1 MDIITQLVIR
11 VLKMVG
17 TTESLDALKSI
28 GLNLYERKIFVA
40 LLAKGVATAAE
51 VSEIASVP
59 RSRSYDVLESLADK
73 GFVVMQPSKP
83 IKYVALKPS
92 EALERTKDNM
102 ARRHEEMLER
112 IERLKSSP
120 VLGQLDGIFK
130 QGLSMM
136 EPSEMTGTMKGSF
149 VINRQLRSIFKEAK
163 KSINIVTTEN
173 GLQELYSNHARALKK
188 LSKGGIK
195 VRILAPVEGGAKGV
209 ASELAQVADV
219 RKLSQPAGK
228 FAVIDNNHV
237 FMSLT
242 DDKKTHES
250 QHVALWASS
259 QHAAERIMAPLFNQL
274 WDGASAVK

>member
-1 MDIITQLVIR
+1 
-11 VLKMVG
+11 MVG

-92 EALERTKDNM
+92 EALERTKDNLT
-102 ARRHEEMLER
+102 RSHEEMLER

-130 QGLSMM
+130 QGLNLM

-163 KSINIVTTEN
+163 KSINIVTTEA
-173 GLQELYSNHARALKK
+173 GLHDLYNNHARALKK

-195 VRILAPVEGGAKGV
+195 VKILAPIEAGGKGI
-209 ASELAQVADV
+209 AAELAQIADV
-219 RKLSQPAGK
+219 RKLSQPFGK
-228 FAVIDNNHV
+228 FAIVDNNHV

-242 DDKKTHES
+242 DDKRVHES

-259 QHAAERIMAPLFNQL
+259 AHAADKIMAPLFSQL
-274 WDGASAVK
+274 WEGSTTVK

>member
-1 MDIITQLVIR
+1 
-11 VLKMVG
+11 MVG
-17 TTESLDALKSI
+17 TVESLDALKSI

-51 VSEIASVP
+51 VSEIANVP

-92 EALERTKDNM
+92 EALERSKDSIK
-102 ARRHEEMLER
+102 RRHDEMLER

-120 VLGQLDGIFK
+120 ILGQLDGVYK
-130 QGLSMM
+130 QGLNLV

-149 VINRQLRSIFKEAK
+149 IINRQLRSIFKEAK
-163 KSINIVTTEN
+163 KSINIVTTEA
-173 GLQELYSNHARALKK
+173 GLQELNDNHGRALKK
-188 LSKGGIK
+188 LSKSGVK
-195 VRILAPVEGGAKGV
+195 VKILAPFEGGKGV

-219 RKLSQPAGK
+219 RKLSQPVGK
-228 FAVIDNNHV
+228 FAIVDNNHV

-242 DDKKTHES
+242 DDKKVHES

-259 QHAAERIMAPLFNQL
+259 AHAADKIVGPLFNHL
-274 WDGASAVK
+274 WEGSAVVK

>member
-1 MDIITQLVIR
+1 
-11 VLKMVG
+11 MVG

-73 GFVVMQPSKP
+73 GFVIMQPSKP

-102 ARRHEEMLER
+102 TRTHEEMLER
-112 IERLKSSP
+112 IERMKSSA
-120 VLGQLDGIFK
+120 VLGQLDSVFK
-130 QGLSMM
+130 QGLNLM

-149 VINRQLRSIFKEAK
+149 IINRQLRSIFKEAK
-163 KSINIVTTEN
+163 KSINIVTTEA
-173 GLQELYSNHARALKK
+173 GLQDLCSNHARSLKK
-188 LSKGGIK
+188 LSKSGIK
-195 VRILAPVEGGAKGV
+195 VKILAPFEAGGKGV
-209 ASELAQVADV
+209 AAELAQVADL
-219 RKLSQPAGK
+219 RRLSQPFGK

-237 FMSLT
+237 FLALT
-242 DDKKTHES
+242 DDKKVHES
-250 QHVALWASS
+250 QHVAIWASS
-259 QHAAERIMAPLFNQL
+259 AHAADKIMSPLFNQL